1 MGIKY
6 GQMLG
11 AVGELLQKPF
21 DPFSIG
27 KFVDAVDDFWV
38 VRRLYTQMVSG
49 IEPGH
54 EQRLRRLTQ
63 KVLDEKELL
72 ALPENTFGYRYAVH
86 QRQRGYDINGELPGV
101 PMVREVLA
109 RNWVFH
115 RFVRLHDMM
124 HFLLAFDSDPPG
136 EAGLQLFDMLNFRD
150 PYGALS
156 MLGLP
161 IIVYQYGQPPEILRE
176 LRRGWRLGRRT
187 QNLLLAPLEDMLPWE
202 LEEVRRHLGIPAR
215 VG

>member
-1 MGIKY
+1 
-6 GQMLG
+6 MLE

-21 DPFSIG
+21 DPRSIG
-27 KFVDAVDDFWV
+27 KFVDAVDEFWV
-38 VRRLYTQMVSG
+38 IEQLYAHVVSG
-49 IEPGH
+49 ITPEH
-54 EQRLRRLTQ
+54 AERLRHLTK

-101 PMVREVLA
+101 PVVREVLA

-124 HFLLAFDSDPPG
+124 HFLLGFDSDPPG
-136 EAGLQLFDMLNFRD
+136 EAGLQLFDVLNFRD

-156 MLGLP
+156 MAGLP
-161 IIVYQYGQPPEILRE
+161 IIVYQYGQPLEMLRE
-176 LRRGWRLGRRT
+176 LQRGWQLGRRT
-187 QNLLLAPLEDMLPWE
+187 QNLLLAPLEDMLSSE
-202 LEEVRRHLGIPAR
+202 LEEVRRQLGIPSRA
-215 VG
+215 V